1 MELLRKLF
9 KDDDKVVGLCAFKKE
24 EKRMNYNHFTFSGQ
38 KLAFYTNT
46 KNNIFLL

>member
-9 KDDDKVVGLCAFKKE
+9 KDDDKIVGLCAFKKE
-24 EKRMNYNHFTFSGQ
+24 EKRQCISNFTFSGQ

-46 KNNIFLL
+46 KNNFFLL